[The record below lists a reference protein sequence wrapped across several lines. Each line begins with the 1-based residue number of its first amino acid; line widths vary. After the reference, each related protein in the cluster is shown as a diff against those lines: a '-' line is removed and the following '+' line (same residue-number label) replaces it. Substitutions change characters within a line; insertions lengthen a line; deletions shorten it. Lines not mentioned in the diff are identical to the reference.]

1 MNQIIKH
8 QQGANAILHFLNSL
22 NVFYQKIGLLATT
35 LVVIAMD
42 LCGQTNN
49 YFGSS
54 GTLNGS
60 FWSTIPAG
68 PYTSP
73 LITTGGAIIHFNNPA
88 IITGATID
96 IAGINATADV
106 IWSNGGTLG
115 TGGTVANI
123 NVASGVT
130 LNMIS
135 QAISTAAGT
144 GFIKTGPGVLA
155 LGTGS
160 NYAGGFTLNNGTIII
175 SGVNALG
182 NNTLSLNGG
191 IVASDNNTN
200 LNGRYPG
207 GVNIGGNIQFGD
219 IVGLASATANLS
231 FDNNISLAATNRQL
245 TLGNAGTITFG
256 GVISGTSGVSFAANS
271 NGSGMFNIINS
282 SNSFTGPLNIIGGKI
297 RVASDGCLGNA
308 SNTILI
314 DGGEL
319 LNGASF
325 NIANTHLI
333 KLGTSLSTGLNVAP
347 GNLTIDA
354 VIADNTTNGSFTK
367 YGAGTLMLTN
377 ANTYTGVTYIAA
389 AGGTLHLN
397 RLGGGTLPATN
408 NIAQSG
414 GTLIIGSDQTLN
426 DISLIG
432 GNITVEPGAT
442 LTINGTFDYFQSA
455 TITLNGSGKIIY
467 GPAGT
472 LKYSGTVAKTITGSE
487 FPDLGGPLN
496 LINNNASIV
505 TLPFSRTIKGNLL
518 LTSGIFAIGAG
529 ALIDLDGA
537 SLNSVA
543 GFLGATATSDLTVQG
558 TTGGAVTIPTNV
570 NISLRNVTIT
580 GNRTLAMNGIND
592 LNLNGLLTIGTTAGF
607 DNGGESQVINGGG
620 SSVNII
626 GNFITRD
633 KDGFTGTNAAIPG
646 IAPSLATGCII
657 EYGLAT
663 GGPQAVSTR
672 SDYQHI
678 KFSGNGTKTI
688 TSAFNPAGTVFITG
702 AAIVDAANHT
712 FGNISTNLTMD
723 GGRLRLSGTNNPQP
737 HMGGIYSLTG
747 GVIEY
752 ACNSISGQTIK
763 MGTYQNIEVTGTNVG
778 NSVGNITLNNNGSFI
793 IKTGSV
799 FEINDEGITG
809 PFGTG
814 ETVTVE
820 TGATFKTGDK
830 DGFSG
835 GTGGTATSLNQD
847 IDNVILASGSTVEY
861 SRNDVQNI
869 TNTHPYQNLL
879 ISGTTGVK
887 TAPAGTI
894 IINGDLIKFGG
905 SSFAHNNGNILFGN
919 ATAIQ
924 SFTNSGSTGFN
935 FYNLTNNNNFAT
947 GLTINNNLG
956 IVNSLNLSANSK
968 LNLTTG
974 DITLISTVTNTAR
987 VATVPATAD
996 ITYTTGRFNVQRFFP
1011 GDRSWRLVTS
1021 PLSMLGT
1028 TGTIFNNWQNNG
1040 IYIAGIGTLITGKLP
1055 GAGNGLDVSF
1065 LNNYSMKK
1073 FENNAYINVDNTLV
1087 PVSKGLSLNAD
1098 NIGYFM
1104 FVRGDR
1110 DPANTV
1116 FPNTNNTTLT
1126 SRGKLQIG
1134 QQVLP
1139 GSTRTGAGR
1148 FFALVGNPYAS
1159 PVNFKDLV
1167 RVNLLNRFVV
1177 WDPKINQVGAFI
1189 EFDDFD
1195 NDGIYTQSKP
1205 SPGGQDLNI
1214 QSGQAFFIETDATV
1228 APSSINFEEAHKTSN
1243 NNQGMF
1249 RPVLPFSKK
1258 MAFRSSLNL
1267 INADGSTHLADGNI
1281 AEFSEHYNDAVDFQD
1296 ALKFVNIHENFSLL
1310 RNRTLIGME
1319 RRPPIG
1325 SGDTLF
1331 FNLTHTSNRNYQF
1344 LFEPENLDPL
1354 LMAFLEDKHT
1364 GLKTALLVAS
1374 PSSFSFTITTAAGSA
1389 APDRFCITFKQAT
1402 PLATAIVNVKARQ
1415 QGSSILVEWTVENEK
1430 DIVKYE
1436 VEKSDDGIN
1445 FNKKFTRLASGVSQ
1459 TAVIY
1464 KWQDA
1469 LIQSG
1474 GNFYRIRGIDLNG
1487 KHHYSNIVKIIID
1500 KKLPGISISPNPFE
1514 GDKISIQFNRM
1525 KAGVYQFSLINQ
1537 LGQLMNEQSLSNP
1550 GGDFFTSIIVIRNAL
1565 VSGIYQLRLKDQE
1578 NNSFHAKLMVR

>member
-314 DGGEL
+314 DGGQL

-487 FPDLGGPLN
+487 FPDLGGPFN

-592 LNLNGLLTIGTTAGF
+592 LNLNGLLTIGATAGF

-1065 LNNYSMKK
+1065 FNNYSMKK

-1487 KHHYSNIVKIIID
+1487 KYHYSNIVKIIID